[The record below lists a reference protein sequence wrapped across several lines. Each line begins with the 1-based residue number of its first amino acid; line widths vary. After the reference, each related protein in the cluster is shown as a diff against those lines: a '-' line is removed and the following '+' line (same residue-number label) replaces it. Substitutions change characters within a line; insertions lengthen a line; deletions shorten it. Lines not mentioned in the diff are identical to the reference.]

1 MGLRRSAVVDS
12 DELAAL
18 RRRELAIPRERA
30 RELGQS
36 ALRAIREG
44 WYPGPDGRPVDWRAD
59 VGKAAAAKV
68 SLPPDAPLP
77 PPARERISETHV
89 LVANETTLGA
99 ARRLGDAGLRA
110 LSLNFAN
117 GTKPGGGFLEGARA
131 QEETLCRSSA
141 LFRTLEG
148 DPMYDAHRR
157 GAPGE
162 SSDWVILSPDVP
174 VFRRDDGAVVELW
187 RTSFA
192 TCAAPYAPQ
201 VGQPRSGDLL
211 ARRIRRVLAVAR
223 AYGFDALV
231 LGAWGCGAFRNDPVR
246 VARDFQEAL
255 EGEFDGAFRHVT
267 FAITDWSPDRD
278 FLRPFRDAFSLDG

>member
-1 MGLRRSAVVDS
+1 MGLRGLAVVDS

-18 RRRELAIPRERA
+18 RRHELDIPRDRA

-44 WYPGPDGRPVDWRAD
+44 WYLGPDGRPADWRAD
-59 VGKAAAAKV
+59 VEKAAAAKL
-68 SLPPDAPLP
+68 SLPPDASLP
-77 PPARERISETHV
+77 APVREGVRETEV

-99 ARRLGDAGLRA
+99 ARRLGGGGLQV

-117 GTKPGGGFLEGARA
+117 GIVPGGGVLAGARA

-141 LFRTLEG
+141 LLRTLEG
-148 DPMYDAHRR
+148 DPMYDAHRQ
-157 GAPGE
+157 GDPDE
-162 SSDWVILSPDVP
+162 CSDWVILSPGIP
-174 VFRRDDGAVVELW
+174 VFRRDDGSVSERW
-187 RTSFA
+187 CTSFA
-192 TCAAPYAPQ
+192 TCAAPYAPR

-211 ARRIRRVLAVAR
+211 ARRIRRLLAVAR

-231 LGAWGCGAFRNDPVR
+231 LGAWGCGAFGNDPAR
-246 VARDFQEAL
+246 TARDFREAL

-267 FAITDWSPDRD
+267 FAITDWSPERK
-278 FLRPFRDAFSLDG
+278 FLRPFHDAFRL